1 MKQLTDEEKVRGGMG
16 MISLLTVQTP
26 IGRLGLVEEE
36 NRLTNLYFE
45 HESLPPGLEV
55 RKTELLAEAS
65 QQLLEYF
72 SGKRRVFT
80 LPLAPAGTGFQRRVW
95 QALCRIPY
103 GETVSYQAV
112 ARAIGN
118 EKAVRAVGQAN
129 HRNPIPIIIPCH
141 RVIGKGGALVGYGGG
156 LKIKETLLA
165 MEKAFLKG
173 QAG

>member
-1 MKQLTDEEKVRGGMG
+1 M
-16 MISLLTVQTP
+16 
-26 IGRLGLVEEE
+26 
-36 NRLTNLYFE
+36 
-45 HESLPPGLEV
+45 
-55 RKTELLAEAS
+55 
-65 QQLLEYF
+65 
-72 SGKRRVFT
+72 
-80 LPLAPAGTGFQRRVW
+80 PLAPAGTGFQRRVW